1 MVERTDNPGLKQGIP
16 TSRPE
21 HAGSDFP
28 CRDPTCRVIP
38 PRSGHQRWGSCQGKA
53 CTVGGGCDGVRVATI
68 AERLLQAIRV
78 AGPLD
83 DDALAMDLDVSA
95 RQTISTTARKL
106 AAQGHL
112 RRYKGVDGK
121 IVNEATALFS
131 PPPDVPA
138 EPQTLP
144 LGSPV
149 ITEDEVKRAVQAHL
163 VSEGYVVAVAWGRT
177 RGIDIDA
184 KHPRGDRYVI
194 EAKGQVAA
202 AGAQQVNYFLGAL
215 GELFQRM
222 DDPHAT
228 YALALPAHRQYRG
241 LVDRLP
247 EHGRK
252 RLGLVV
258 FWVSRGA
265 TTLSVEVDRG

>member
-1 MVERTDNPGLKQGIP
+1 M
-16 TSRPE
+16 
-21 HAGSDFP
+21 A
-28 CRDPTCRVIP
+28 
-38 PRSGHQRWGSCQGKA
+38 
-53 CTVGGGCDGVRVATI
+53 TV

-83 DDALAMDLDVSA
+83 DDALAMHLGVSP

-106 AAQGHL
+106 EAQGHL
-112 RRYKGVDGK
+112 RRYMGVDSK
-121 IVNEATALFS
+121 IVNEATTLLS
-131 PPPDVPA
+131 PATDVAA
-138 EPQTLP
+138 EPQTSP
-144 LGSPV
+144 LVSPV
-149 ITEDEVKRAVQAHL
+149 ITEDEVKRAVQDHL
-163 VSEGYVVAVAWGRT
+163 VSEGYVVAVAWGRI

-184 KHPRGDRYVI
+184 RHPSGHRYVI

-215 GELFQRM
+215 GELVQRM

-247 EHGRK
+247 EHGRE

-258 FWVSRGA
+258 FWVSRGTA
-265 TTLSVEVDRG
+265 TLSVEVDGG